1 MDRLRT
7 SSSRQPRVELVTRTL
22 PRFPNR
28 RAWCAGCSWVP
39 LPAVCVLP
47 VAVVGLPLSNCRQ
60 RWQSGGW
67 RISSAARFAALGSNA
82 DRAQRL
88 LIGWPVDWVAPIG
101 CFGGGRQF
109 VLASTSGRIACL
121 QNHPLEELPGRITR
135 SNYQVELPG
144 RITRSN
150 YQVGLPGH
158 SVVDAGTHCLFLGT
172 RQVAGAFQPAHD
184 FGPRVEVELTENAAH
199 LCPNR
204 IRAAEQR
211 AAEFLI
217 AGIAAV
223 HPEDD
228 I

>member
-150 YQVGLPGH
+150 YQVELPGRITRSDYQVTVSWMLERTVFSSGRARLPARFSQLTI
-158 SVVDAGTHCLFLGT
+158 SVREWRLSLLKMLPTCV
-172 RQVAGAFQPAHD
+172 RIV
-184 FGPRVEVELTENAAH
+184 FGLRNNVRPSS
-199 LCPNR
+199 
-204 IRAAEQR
+204 
-211 AAEFLI
+211 
-217 AGIAAV
+217 
-223 HPEDD
+223 
-228 I
+228 